1 MAIFQ
6 AFNVSAHDEEEQQLI
21 DDRRVLNYGN
31 NLFPCR
37 GRCIFFCLIQI
48 YSPSPT
54 YASVS
59 R

>member
-6 AFNVSAHDEEEQQLI
+6 AFNVSAHNEEEQQLI

-37 GRCIFFCLIQI
+37 RRCIFFGLIQI
-48 YSPSPT
+48 YSPAPT
-54 YASVS
+54 YAY
-59 R
+59 